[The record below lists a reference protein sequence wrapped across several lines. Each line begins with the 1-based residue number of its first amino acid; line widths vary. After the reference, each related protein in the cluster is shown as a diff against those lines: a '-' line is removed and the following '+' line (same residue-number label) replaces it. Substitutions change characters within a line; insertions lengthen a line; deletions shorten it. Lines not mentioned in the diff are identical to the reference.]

1 MDILGQQ
8 LDKAGNGPQAMYF
21 VIRKLNNKL
30 KDEVAKDLNKRA
42 KS

>member
-8 LDKAGNGPQAMYF
+8 LDKAGNGTQAMYF